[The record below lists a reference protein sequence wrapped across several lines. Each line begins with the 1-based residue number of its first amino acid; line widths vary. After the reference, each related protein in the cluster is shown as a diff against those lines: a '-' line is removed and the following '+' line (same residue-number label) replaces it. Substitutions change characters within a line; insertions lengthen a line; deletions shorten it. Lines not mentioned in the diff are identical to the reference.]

1 MEPPRMSPRRGK
13 DKGDVAPAYS
23 GRAVVVH
30 EKGRSSWRVV
40 WGEDPRKEGGEQKAA
55 PAGATLGSAE
65 EPWAGLAPLA
75 SPCREF
81 LL

>member
-13 DKGDVAPAYS
+13 RKGDAAPAYS
-23 GRAVVVH
+23 GIAVVVH

-55 PAGATLGSAE
+55 PAAATLGSAE
-65 EPWAGLAPLA
+65 EPRAGSAPLA
-75 SPCREF
+75 SPCCEV

>member
-13 DKGDVAPAYS
+13 DKGDAAPAYS

-40 WGEDPRKEGGEQKAA
+40 WGEDPRKESGEQKAA

-65 EPWAGLAPLA
+65 EPRAGLAPLE
-75 SPCREF
+75 SQCREF

>member
-13 DKGDVAPAYS
+13 DKGDAAPAYS

-40 WGEDPRKEGGEQKAA
+40 WGEDPRKEGGEQKATPRFI
-55 PAGATLGSAE
+55 PACRFGGLGIAFVESQ
-65 EPWAGLAPLA
+65 
-75 SPCREF
+75 
-81 LL
+81 